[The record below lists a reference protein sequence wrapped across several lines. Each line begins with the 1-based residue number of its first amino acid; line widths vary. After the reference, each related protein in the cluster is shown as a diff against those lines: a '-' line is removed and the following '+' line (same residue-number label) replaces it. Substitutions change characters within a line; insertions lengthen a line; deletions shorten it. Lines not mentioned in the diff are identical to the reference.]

1 MPTTTKIK
9 KDPLNSQI
17 SAGERTQLIRLV
29 KMKTTDIIAE
39 IEERYADDM
48 AHIDTEI
55 ARRFLGDDQRLAELT
70 QELDAITASASHK
83 AAEVFNRYADLVS
96 PSSRHDHYSRPYF
109 SRVDHRRDEA
119 RRALTATIQAT
130 RMRARTRALAA
141 QTKLIEELT
150 LGALHSDAAK
160 EFVSRMPSASELRE
174 AARLA
179 VTAGDKSES

>member
-1 MPTTTKIK
+1 MTNTKK
-9 KDPLNSQI
+9 TPLNGQI

-55 ARRFLGDDQRLAELT
+55 ARRFLGDDQRLAELI
-70 QELDAITASASHK
+70 QELDEVTASASHK
-83 AAEVFNRYADLVS
+83 AAEVFSRYADLVES
-96 PSSRHDHYSRPYF
+96 GRNLRDHFSRPYY

-160 EFVSRMPSASELRE
+160 EFVSRMPTATELRE
-174 AARLA
+174 AARPA
-179 VTAGDKSES
+179 VTAGSTNK